1 MDLSLLQVSYMVLA
15 PLSTFSGICFLGIF
29 VRVPRLRKPPNGLL
43 IWQIVAQTVFDIHW
57 FSAFFQHG
65 YENIQR
71 CLGTMHRYRRYR
83 CLHLLP
89 RLHVFSEYE
98 LGDTPMSAKPHTG
111 RRAANMDL
119 ETPPY
124 APRCLPSPSDRHP
137 RREGNGQ
144 LHYEDLL
151 RTVPV
156 LGRVLPTQS
165 PLTPAPGRVHS
176 LDGRGGF
183 LCLLQIH
190 VQSKV

>member
-29 VRVPRLRKPPNGLL
+29 VLVPRLRKPPNGLL

-57 FSAFFQHG
+57 LS
-65 YENIQR
+65 
-71 CLGTMHRYRRYR
+71 TMHRYRRYR
-83 CLHLLP
+83 CLRLLP
-89 RLHVFSEYE
+89 RLHVLSEYE
-98 LGDTPMSAKPHTG
+98 LDDTPMSAKPHTG
-111 RRAANMDL
+111 RRAANINL

-124 APRCLPSPSDRHP
+124 APRCLPSPSDRHT

-144 LHYEDLL
+144 LHYGDLL

-156 LGRVLPTQS
+156 LGRVVPTQS
-165 PLTPAPGRVHS
+165 SFTSAPGRVHS
-176 LDGRGGF
+176 LDGGGGF